1 MGPNARQV
9 KAIFDRV
16 KGGERISLPSRTFM
30 PESANASATVQSD
43 SNPNLSELETQL
55 MTGPEKVQLKAAAD
69 LWNAGDAG
77 YSILQTFL
85 LQRKANN
92 NPVTFVDGRCY
103 EMLLQAETTDAQTFL
118 QQHFPN
124 GVVPLRSEAG
134 IDYQPLQRLLA
145 VQNFLEADRTT
156 LLKMCE
162 LAGPAAVKRK
172 WIYFTD
178 IESFPVADL
187 QTINTLWLA
196 HSEGKFGFSV
206 QRQLWLSVG
215 KDWEALWPKIKW
227 KSGKTWTRY
236 PGEFIWD
243 LSAPRGHLPLSNQL
257 RGVQTI
263 TVLLSHPAWTL

>member
-1 MGPNARQV
+1 
-9 KAIFDRV
+9 
-16 KGGERISLPSRTFM
+16 M
-30 PESANASATVQSD
+30 PESVNESTPVSGD
-43 SNPNLSELETQL
+43 SNANLTDLEAQLLTGTEKTQL
-55 MTGPEKVQLKAAAD
+55 QAVAT
-69 LWNAGDAG
+69 LWALGEAG
-77 YSILQTFL
+77 YRVLQSFL
-85 LQRKANN
+85 LKRLTEKT
-92 NPVTFVDGRCY
+92 PVTMVDGRCY
-103 EMLLQAETTDAQTFL
+103 ELLLQASTPETQSFL
-118 QQHFPN
+118 QQHFPH
-124 GVVPLRSEAG
+124 GVVLLKSDAG

-145 VQNFLEADRTT
+145 AQNFLEADRLT
-156 LLKMCE
+156 LQKMCE
-162 LAGPAAVKRK
+162 LSGPAAVKRK

-178 IESFPVADL
+178 IEGFPVADL
-187 QTINTLWLA
+187 QTINTLWLV

-263 TVLLSHPAWTL
+263 NVLLSHPAWTA